1 MKKTIIMALM
11 AVASVSASAQQKQ
24 TIEIPSWLSNVKLSG
39 YGMTQYQYSGQK
51 DAESNSFNIRMA
63 RIALEGRIAGDFY
76 WKTQIQFNGN
86 TSNLGSS
93 PRMVD
98 LFAEWQKYEY
108 FKVKVGQFKNPFTF
122 ENPMHPIDQGFMGY
136 SQNVSKLAGFSDR
149 AGEHA
154 SNGRDIGLQFQG
166 DFLKNANGRNLLH
179 YQIGVF
185 NGQGTNTKDV
195 DNQKNVIG
203 GVWVMPISGM
213 RIGAF
218 GWTGS
223 YARKGE
229 WTETEMKGNPTY
241 GTFEEVEVVHTN
253 EVRKL
258 AQNRYAFSF
267 EYKKDGW
274 TVRSEYI
281 HSTGKAFAKSITN
294 FNDANA
300 KDCSINE
307 NIGDKAQGVYGLV
320 IAPLAQ
326 LPKNSR
332 IDIKARYDMYQP
344 NGKSNMQKTQY
355 EAGLNFHIGKRITIL
370 TEYALVNDKT
380 LAKHNYSMADAEFCF
395 RF

>member
-1 MKKTIIMALM
+1 MKIKNSIIMALM
-11 AVASVSASAQQKQ
+11 TMAVTTAGAQEKK
-24 TIEIPSWLSNVKLSG
+24 TIELPAWLNNVKLSG

-51 DAESNSFNIRMA
+51 GKKSNSFNIRMG
-63 RIALEGRIAGDFY
+63 RIALEGRIANDFY

-86 TSNLGSS
+86 TSDLGSS

-98 LFAEWQKYEY
+98 LFAEWQKYSY
-108 FKVKVGQFKNPFTF
+108 FKVKIGQFKNPFTF

-154 SNGRDIGLQFQG
+154 SNGRDIGLQLQG

-185 NGQGTNTKDV
+185 NGQGINTKDV

-203 GVWVMPISGM
+203 GVWVMPVAGM

-223 YARKGE
+223 YARKGN
-229 WTETEMKGNPTY
+229 WTEIVADPTSSVTP
-241 GTFEEVEVVHTN
+241 GATKEITHTN
-253 EVRKL
+253 EVRSL
-258 AQNRYAFSF
+258 NQNRYAVSF
-267 EYKKDGW
+267 EYKANDW

-281 HSTGKAFAKSITN
+281 HSTGMAFNKSITN
-294 FNDANA
+294 HGDEAS
-300 KDCSINE
+300 KDCSLNQK
-307 NIGDKAQGVYGLV
+307 IGNKAQGVYGLV
-320 IAPLAQ
+320 IAPIVSKKLYA
-326 LPKNSR
+326 
-332 IDIKARYDMYQP
+332 KARYDMYEA
-344 NGKSNMQKTQY
+344 NGKTDMMRTQY
-355 EAGLNFHIGKRITIL
+355 EVGLNYHINKNFTIL
-370 TEYALVNDKT
+370 SEYAFVNDR
-380 LAKHNYSMADAEFCF
+380 ASADHNYSMADVEVCF

>member
-1 MKKTIIMALM
+1 MKKGIILALM
-11 AVASVSASAQQKQ
+11 ALTTVSASAQKKQ
-24 TIEIPSWLSNVKLSG
+24 TIELPSWLSNVKLSG
-39 YGMTQYQYSGQK
+39 YGMIQYQYSGQK
-51 DAESNSFNIRMA
+51 NAESNSFNIRMG
-63 RIALEGRIAGDFY
+63 RIALEGRIADDFY

-98 LFAEWQKYEY
+98 LFAEWQKFEY
-108 FKVKVGQFKNPFTF
+108 FKVKIGQFKNPFTF

-154 SNGRDIGLQFQG
+154 SNGRDIGLQLQG

-203 GVWVMPISGM
+203 GVWVMPVSGM

-229 WTETEMKGNPTY
+229 RTEIVTVPF
-241 GTFEEVEVVHTN
+241 GTSFVVDRKITHPDY
-253 EVRKL
+253 RKL

-300 KDCSINE
+300 KDCNL
-307 NIGDKAQGVYGLV
+307 NAKIGDKAQGVYGLV

-344 NGKSNMQKTQY
+344 NGKNNMQKTQY

>member
-1 MKKTIIMALM
+1 MKIKNSIIMALM
-11 AVASVSASAQQKQ
+11 AMAVTTAGAQEKK
-24 TIEIPSWLSNVKLSG
+24 TIELPAWLNNVKLSG

-51 DAESNSFNIRMA
+51 GKESNSFNIRMG
-63 RIALEGRIAGDFY
+63 RIALEGRIANDFY

-86 TSNLGSS
+86 TSDLGSS

-98 LFAEWQKYEY
+98 LFAEWQKYDF
-108 FKVKVGQFKNPFTF
+108 FKVKIGQFKNPFTF

-185 NGQGTNTKDV
+185 NGQGINTKDV

-203 GVWVMPISGM
+203 GVWVMPVSGM

-223 YARKGE
+223 YARKGN
-229 WTETEMKGNPTY
+229 WTEIVADPTSSVTP
-241 GTFEEVEVVHTN
+241 GATKEITHTN
-253 EVRKL
+253 EVRSL
-258 AQNRYAFSF
+258 SQNRYAFSF
-267 EYKKDGW
+267 EYKANDW

-281 HSTGKAFAKSITN
+281 HSTGMAFAKSITN
-294 FNDANA
+294 HGDAA
-300 KDCSINE
+300 SKDCNLNKE
-307 NIGDKAQGVYGLV
+307 IGNKAQGVYGLV
-320 IAPLAQ
+320 IAPIVSKKLYA
-326 LPKNSR
+326 
-332 IDIKARYDMYQP
+332 KARYDMYEA
-344 NGKSNMQKTQY
+344 NSKTDMMRTQY
-355 EAGLNFHIGKRITIL
+355 EVGLNYHINKNFTIL
-370 TEYALVNDKT
+370 SEYAFVNDR
-380 LAKHNYSMADAEFCF
+380 ASADHNYSMADVEVCF

>member
-1 MKKTIIMALM
+1 MKMKNSIIMALITM
-11 AVASVSASAQQKQ
+11 AVTTAGAQEKK
-24 TIEIPSWLSNVKLSG
+24 TIELPAWLNNVKLSG

-51 DAESNSFNIRMA
+51 GKKSNSFNIRMG
-63 RIALEGRIAGDFY
+63 RIALEGRIANDFY

-86 TSNLGSS
+86 TSDLGSS

-98 LFAEWQKYEY
+98 LFAEWQKYSY
-108 FKVKVGQFKNPFTF
+108 FKVKIGQFKNPFTF

-185 NGQGTNTKDV
+185 NGQGINTKDV

-203 GVWVMPISGM
+203 GVWVMPVAGM

-223 YARKGE
+223 YARKGN
-229 WTETEMKGNPTY
+229 WTETVADPTSSVTP
-241 GTFEEVEVVHTN
+241 GATNEITHTN
-253 EVRKL
+253 EVRSL
-258 AQNRYAFSF
+258 SQNRYAFSF
-267 EYKKDGW
+267 EYKANDW

-281 HSTGKAFAKSITN
+281 HSTGMAFNKSITN
-294 FNDANA
+294 HGDEAS
-300 KDCSINE
+300 KDCSLNQK
-307 NIGDKAQGVYGLV
+307 IGNKAQGVYGLV
-320 IAPLAQ
+320 IAPIVSKKFYA
-326 LPKNSR
+326 
-332 IDIKARYDMYQP
+332 KARYDMYEA
-344 NGKSNMQKTQY
+344 NGKTDMMRTQY
-355 EAGLNFHIGKRITIL
+355 EVGLNYHINKNFTIL
-370 TEYALVNDKT
+370 SEYAFVNDRT
-380 LAKHNYSMADAEFCF
+380 SADHNYSMADVEVCF